1 VSAAFNALIAILL
14 FLALP
19 LYLIKRFLDWR
30 ERRRSMSAGTHSRRL
45 RGYSDVERQ
54 RYLDQRHIDD
64 WFEKHLA
71 AQCQADKEQ
80 NEEWARQTRERD
92 QAQAQREREWAQR
105 DQEEREQ
112 EERRKVERETS
123 DEAFWAAEEERE
135 QQLQNDEDD
144 LLS

>member
-1 VSAAFNALIAILL
+1 LAAART
-14 FLALP
+14 P
-19 LYLIKRFLDWR
+19 
-30 ERRRSMSAGTHSRRL
+30 RRRP

-71 AQCQADKEQ
+71 AQRQADKEQ

-92 QAQAQREREWAQR
+92 EAQAQREREWAQR

-112 EERRKVERETS
+112 EERCKVEREAR

-135 QQLQNDEDD
+135 QQLPPDGDD
-144 LLS
+144 LPA